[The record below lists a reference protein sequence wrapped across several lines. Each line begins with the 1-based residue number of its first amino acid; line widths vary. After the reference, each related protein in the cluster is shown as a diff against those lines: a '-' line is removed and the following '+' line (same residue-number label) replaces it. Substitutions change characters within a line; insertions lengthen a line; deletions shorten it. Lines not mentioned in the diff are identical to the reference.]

1 MVIFQFA
8 MLIYQRGIG
17 IDFGKNR
24 EEPIINWDFMEP
36 KMLVNELVSGK
47 NLQETM
53 VNLPPSVGLH
63 PANLAGEQPGFA
75 TWEVKHLRADPLGQ

>member
-47 NLQETM
+47 IYRK
-53 VNLPPSVGLH
+53 P
-63 PANLAGEQPGFA
+63 
-75 TWEVKHLRADPLGQ
+75 W

>member
-1 MVIFQFA
+1 
-8 MLIYQRGIG
+8 
-17 IDFGKNR
+17 
-24 EEPIINWDFMEP
+24 
-36 KMLVNELVSGK
+36 
-47 NLQETM
+47 M